1 MVVNIV
7 ASDAA
12 DNASIE
18 RRGSTGN
25 RKRKASDMKKTK
37 DGGGESAEATVDQ
50 HKTEKK
56 ELTR

>member
-1 MVVNIV
+1 MVNIV
-7 ASDAA
+7 TSDAA

-25 RKRKASDMKKTK
+25 RKRKSSEIKNTEEVA
-37 DGGGESAEATVDQ
+37 ESAEATVDQ